1 MKLKRNIKLQLL
13 CLLLLS
19 MSGVTIAQNGPK
31 LIDTEVASVAVVA
44 NQIDI
49 DYAKI
54 AIKRSK
60 NKDIT
65 EFATRMI
72 EDHNAVISQAVALVE
87 KLGVNPK
94 DNTVSQS
101 LLDQAKAK
109 LKTLKTVKKKD
120 FDKTYIDNEVAY
132 HQAVI
137 DAVKGLLIPETE
149 NEELKA
155 LLEAVLPAL
164 EAHLNHAKMVQSK
177 I

>member
-1 MKLKRNIKLQLL
+1 MKLKNNIKLLFL

-19 MSGVTIAQNGPK
+19 VSGITIAQNGPK

-94 DNTVSQS
+94 DNAVSQS
-101 LLDQAKAK
+101 LLDQAETK
-109 LKTLKTVKKKD
+109 LKILRTVKKKD
-120 FDKTYIDNEVAY
+120 FDKTYIDNEVEY
-132 HQAVI
+132 HRAVI

>member
-1 MKLKRNIKLQLL
+1 
-13 CLLLLS
+13 

>member
-1 MKLKRNIKLQLL
+1 MKLKRNIKLLFL

-19 MSGVTIAQNGPK
+19 VSGITIAQNGPK

-94 DNTVSQS
+94 DNAVSQS
-101 LLDQAKAK
+101 LLDQAETK
-109 LKTLKTVKKKD
+109 LKILRTVKKKD
-120 FDKTYIDNEVAY
+120 FDKTYIDNEVEY
-132 HQAVI
+132 HRAVI

>member
-1 MKLKRNIKLQLL
+1 MKLKRNTRLQLL

-19 MSGVTIAQNGPK
+19 MSGITIAQNGPK

-54 AIKRSK
+54 AIKRSN

-101 LLDQAKAK
+101 LLEQAEAK
-109 LKTLKTVKKKD
+109 LKTLKKVKKKD

>member
-1 MKLKRNIKLQLL
+1 MKPKRKIKISLL

-19 MSGVTIAQNGPK
+19 MSGITIAQNAPK

-87 KLGVNPK
+87 KLGVSPK
-94 DNTVSQS
+94 DNPVSQS
-101 LLDQAKAK
+101 LLEQAEAK
-109 LKTLKTVKKKD
+109 LKTLKKVKKKD

>member
-1 MKLKRNIKLQLL
+1 MKLKRKIKIQLL

-19 MSGVTIAQNGPK
+19 MSGISNAQNGPK

-94 DNTVSQS
+94 DNAVSQS
-101 LLDQAKAK
+101 LLDQAEAK
-109 LKTLKTVKKKD
+109 LKTLKSVKKKD